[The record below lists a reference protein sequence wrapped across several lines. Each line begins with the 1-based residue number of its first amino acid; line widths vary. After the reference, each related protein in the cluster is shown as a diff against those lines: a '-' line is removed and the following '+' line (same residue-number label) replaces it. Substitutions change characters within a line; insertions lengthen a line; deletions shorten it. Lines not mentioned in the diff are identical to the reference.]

1 MSSVE
6 LTGVG
11 VDFPIYDARSRSFR
25 HRLLGLSAGR
35 IGTAGGH
42 SVVVHALRDVSLSLK
57 DGDRLGLIGRNG
69 AGKSTL
75 LRVLAGIYEPV
86 AGEVSVIGR
95 VGSLTNVTMGMDMES
110 NGYENI
116 VIRALMMG
124 MSRREAL
131 RNIPAIE
138 EFSELGEHLSLPLR
152 TYSAGMLLRLGFAVS
167 TSLEPE
173 ILIIDEMIAA
183 GDRGFADRAAARLEK
198 LTSAAHI
205 LVVASHAGETLK
217 RLCNKIALLRDGRI
231 VEIGPA
237 DEVLKRYEAEN

>member
-1 MSSVE
+1 MSAVE
-6 LTGVG
+6 LSGVV
-11 VDFPIYDARSRSFR
+11 VDFPIYDARARSFR
-25 HRLLGLSAGR
+25 HRLLGLSPGR
-35 IGTAGGH
+35 IGAAGGH
-42 SVVVHALRDVSLSLK
+42 GVVVHALRDVSLSLK

-75 LRVLAGIYEPV
+75 LRVLAGIYEPI
-86 AGEVSVIGR
+86 AGEVRVQGR

-116 VIRALMMG
+116 VIRGLMMG
-124 MSRREAL
+124 MSRREAR
-131 RNIPAIE
+131 RNFRAIE

-167 TSLEPE
+167 TSQEPE
-173 ILIIDEMIAA
+173 ILIIDEIIAA
-183 GDRGFADRAAARLEK
+183 GDRAFADRAAARLEK

-237 DEVLKRYEAEN
+237 DEVLKRYETEN